1 MKKKIMSVA
10 VVAMLAVSASA
21 LAAHYPY
28 SSSKSVYGRNTK
40 INYGYHHVLREKM
53 IPDGRYYIGTANKQ
67 YHKNNDIIAIR
78 TIEVYQPVILNFHA
92 ISHGTAHVHHTL
104 YDMDQNTVGKKINP
118 QLNSVD
124 DESMIVGPGVYEL
137 KSDIYSIKRDAY
149 SEYRIK
155 AEAEVIQA
163 NAPAEIYRPDY
174 AHRLSLGMPVIN
186 YMAYNKNYSDKHQY
200 YSFELYNGREVRLL
214 ANVLKGTCR
223 FEILDIDERVISSVY
238 VYNKIAE
245 KQLYLA
251 PGKYYVRAYRYDK
264 DGTVYKLRVE

>member
-28 SSSKSVYGRNTK
+28 FSSKSVYGRNTK

-53 IPDGRYYIGTANKQ
+53 IPDGRYYSGVANKQ

-92 ISHGTAHVHHTL
+92 IGHGTAHVNHTL

-124 DESMIVGPGVYEL
+124 DEFMIVGPGFYEL

-149 SEYRIK
+149 TEYRIK
-155 AEAEVIQA
+155 AEAEVIEA

-186 YMAYNKNYSDKHQY
+186 YMPYNKNYSDKHQY
-200 YSFELYNGREVRLL
+200 YSFDLYNGREVRLL
-214 ANVLKGTCR
+214 ANVMKGSCR
-223 FEILDIDERVISSVY
+223 FEILDMDERVISSAS

-245 KQLYLA
+245 KNIYLA
-251 PGKYYVRAYRYDK
+251 PGKYYVRVYRYDR
-264 DGTVYKLRVE
+264 DGAVYKLRVE